1 MSAARVLWWSPDS
14 ANLIVRAAM
23 REFGL
28 PYEARLVD
36 RAAGGLD
43 APAFRALNPLGLL
56 PVLEDGGRVWFETA
70 AILIHL
76 TELAGRLG
84 PDGPAADD
92 PDARPA
98 FLRWLL
104 HLSNT
109 VHADMRIAFYTAR
122 WVEGPAMTAAL
133 RAGVRRRLAA
143 HFALLDAE
151 LGRTGGWLAG
161 SRPTVADLYLGVLAR
176 WAQNYPIDD
185 RGVIAPGVFDALPRL
200 RALLAAIEARPAF
213 LEACREEHI
222 LEPRPL
228 TAPVVPTP
236 TEGSVTG

>member
-1 MSAARVLWWSPDS
+1 VSASHVLWWSPDS

-23 REFGL
+23 RELGL
-28 PYEARLVD
+28 PYEARLID

-43 APAFRALNPLGLL
+43 APGFRALNPLGLL
-56 PVLEDGGRVWFETA
+56 PVLEHDGRVWFETA

-76 TELAGRLG
+76 TEVAGRLG
-84 PDGPAADD
+84 PEGPSADD

-109 VHADMRIAFYTAR
+109 VHADLRIAFYTSR
-122 WVEGPAMTAAL
+122 WVDGAEAAAAL

-143 HFALLDAE
+143 HFAMLDAE
-151 LGRTGGWLAG
+151 IGRAGGWIAG
-161 SRPTVADLYLGVLAR
+161 PRLTLADLYLGVLAR

-185 RGVIAPGVFDALPRL
+185 SGAVAPGAFDPLPQLWALL
-200 RALLAAIEARPAF
+200 RAVEERPAF
-213 LEACREEHI
+213 LAACREEHI
-222 LEPRPL
+222 LETRPL
-228 TAPVVPTP
+228 TSPVVPTP
-236 TEGSVTG
+236 PEGSVLG